1 MDDFE
6 RWQTPPEIFEPLNEE
21 FSFQVDAAAD
31 SVTTRCKRFLTDAL
45 GPNEW
50 PGARIWLNPPYGRK
64 LEPFVRRAADE
75 ADRGDKRTIVALI
88 PFRCRAAWW
97 HECVIGR
104 AAEVRCVRKRIRFV
118 RPDGSRGKSVGAC
131 DSCIVVWRG
140 GSAETKLVG
149 FEPLSP
155 VVHRVMG
162 KFKEHLA
169 NCPVG
174 GNFACTCGVGKLNAE
189 SHLAHLDADDECPPD
204 CVWCLAEGS
213 TAQREGV
220 K

>member
-21 FSFQVDAAAD
+21 FAFQVDAAAD
-31 SVTTRCKRFLTDAL
+31 SVTTRCERFITDAL

-50 PGARIWLNPPYGRK
+50 PGALIWLNPPYGRK

-75 ADRGDKRTIVALI
+75 ADKGDTRTIVALI

-140 GSAETKLVG
+140 GKAETKLVG
-149 FEPLSP
+149 FEPLTP
-155 VVHRVMG
+155 VVHRVMA
-162 KFKEHLA
+162 KFKNRLA
-169 NCPVG
+169 ERGSHANPG
-174 GNFACTCGVGKLNAE
+174 GKL
-189 SHLAHLDADDECPPD
+189 
-204 CVWCLAEGS
+204 
-213 TAQREGV
+213 
-220 K
+220 

>member
-1 MDDFE
+1 MQVNNE
-6 RWQTPPEIFEPLNEE
+6 CWRTPPEVFEPLNAE
-21 FSFQVDAAAD
+21 FKFDLDAAAD
-31 SVTTRCKRFLTDAL
+31 DSNFLADRYITEFQDAL
-45 GPNEW
+45 KVADWAGK
-50 PGARIWLNPPYGRK
+50 RIWLNPPYGRK

-75 ADRGDKRTIVALI
+75 ADKGKTIVALI

-97 HECVIGR
+97 HESVLGR
-104 AAEVRCVRKRIRFV
+104 ASEVRCVRKRIRFV
-118 RPDGSRGKSVGAC
+118 RPDVTRGKSVGAC

-169 NCPVG
+169 SIANRI
-174 GNFACTCGVGKLNAE
+174 E
-189 SHLAHLDADDECPPD
+189 S
-204 CVWCLAEGS
+204 
-213 TAQREGV
+213 
-220 K
+220 